1 VAAFV
6 VQGYVDRQSP
16 PRLCVFPDT
25 GIYWLLAQTIRTGE
39 PYQVSLWGVP
49 HFALRT
55 PGYPLFLA
63 ACQGVFG
70 ERAVLPV
77 RLVQAG
83 LGAGYAWLVERLVRR
98 VEAGGAGQ
106 RHSFVSIAAAA
117 LVAVDPY
124 TVALSV
130 LVLSE
135 ALFVPLMLAALWGLA
150 VLWPP
155 SGVAQQSDEAGRS
168 SLVALMT
175 GLAAGS
181 AILVR
186 PSWAL
191 FIPAVLLAWIVLSRS
206 LDRRAAVRG
215 ALVVSLGVAIAMA
228 PWWIRNA
235 RVFGRFIPS
244 ALWEGPSLYD
254 GLNPQ
259 ATGASDMRFLDDR
272 EIRRLD
278 EETLDASL
286 RSQAWAFARAHPARA
301 LELALIKT
309 ARFWSPWPNAETLRS
324 PLIAVASAI
333 VTLPIY
339 ALMIAGAWDRRRDL
353 RALILLAGPLLYF
366 WVLHTIFVGSIR
378 YRIPAAVPALGL
390 AAMGAER
397 LLRSWPWLKPKILAP
412 GPNLGG
418 A

>member
-1 VAAFV
+1 
-6 VQGYVDRQSP
+6 
-16 PRLCVFPDT
+16 
-25 GIYWLLAQTIRTGE
+25 
-39 PYQVSLWGVP
+39 
-49 HFALRT
+49 
-55 PGYPLFLA
+55 
-63 ACQGVFG
+63 
-70 ERAVLPV
+70 
-77 RLVQAG
+77 
-83 LGAGYAWLVERLVRR
+83 
-98 VEAGGAGQ
+98 
-106 RHSFVSIAAAA
+106 
-117 LVAVDPY
+117 
-124 TVALSV
+124 
-130 LVLSE
+130 
-135 ALFVPLMLAALWGLA
+135 
-150 VLWPP
+150 
-155 SGVAQQSDEAGRS
+155 
-168 SLVALMT
+168 
-175 GLAAGS
+175 
-181 AILVR
+181 
-186 PSWAL
+186 
-191 FIPAVLLAWIVLSRS
+191 
-206 LDRRAAVRG
+206 
-215 ALVVSLGVAIAMA
+215 
-228 PWWIRNA
+228 
-235 RVFGRFIPS
+235 
-244 ALWEGPSLYD
+244 
-254 GLNPQ
+254 
-259 ATGASDMRFLDDR
+259 MRFLDDR